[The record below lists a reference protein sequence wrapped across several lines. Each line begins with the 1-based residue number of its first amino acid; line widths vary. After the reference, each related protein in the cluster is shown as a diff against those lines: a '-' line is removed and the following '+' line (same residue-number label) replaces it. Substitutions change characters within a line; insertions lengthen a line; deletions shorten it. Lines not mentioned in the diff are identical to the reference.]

1 METLDVRTTGMEGT
15 LNQLAADSQQR
26 HHTYEQWH
34 QQAEQWQTQTG
45 QQIGRMSLYMARGYE
60 HSMAFYRSFGYEP
73 DEE

>member
-1 METLDVRTTGMEGT
+1 METLDVRTTGMENT

-34 QQAEQWQTQTG
+34 QQADQWQAQTG
-45 QQIGRMSLYMARGYE
+45 QRVGRMSLDIQRGYE